1 MERNNSRED
10 IDEISP
16 QSQESVYDNAFESDT
31 ERTDN
36 NKFWRKVRIK
46 LRSKYYLTNAPKR
59 TLPIPDRYLS
69 DHDTIQFLPRFML
82 HPHSKFKV
90 LWNLLIALT
99 LLYTAFITSFTM
111 SFLDSSDLDTWEII
125 DLVLDFFYFLDF
137 LINCNSAYLDSSGD
151 LVSSRRKILIT
162 YLKSWMIV
170 DILSF
175 IPFSVIG
182 IATDSGTQQT
192 NKFVRFVKLPR
203 LYKLFRMTRLL
214 KLLNSQ
220 KTQDVF
226 VKMQDFLSIKHSAT
240 RFFISITSIIISV
253 HISSCLWYFTAK
265 IYEFSPDTWVM
276 RYNYQDTDVVT
287 VYITCLY
294 WSFTTF
300 STVGYGDIS
309 AETSLEKLLSI
320 AWMMI
325 CLYFLGFTVGSL
337 STFMT
342 NNRTKEKNLTDKLAA
357 IDEFIT
363 DSQLNKKMAKKL
375 RHALKY
381 SSEISGFTWGHK
393 QNIFNELP
401 KGLRFEVARAMH
413 KGAVRQIS
421 FFVDKDPAIVS
432 TIVPFLTP
440 LLVGYDET
448 VYKQD
453 DFADEIYFIV
463 KGSVNYVYDEGLVIS
478 SIHKSDYFGDI
489 EVVFQVPRKFTAVS
503 SRCLELLAMNRK
515 ILCKIKT
522 EYSRVWDEIKSVA
535 IDRDRK
541 NKIIQARLI
550 RSTRKLVKKT
560 SIKDPGSFRPTNPCL
575 ENVADQLKFLFE
587 FAEKLSKKF
596 TKIKKI
602 VMEAKEQEIS
612 KDIIKG
618 S

>member
-10 IDEISP
+10 IDESSP
-16 QSQESVYDNAFESDT
+16 RSRESLKDHNFESET
-31 ERTDN
+31 ERTNN

-69 DHDTIQFLPRFML
+69 DQDTIQFLPRLML
-82 HPHSKFKV
+82 HPHSKFK
-90 LWNLLIALT
+90 LFWNLLIAVT
-99 LLYTAFITSFTM
+99 LLYTSFITSFTM
-111 SFLDSSDLDTWEII
+111 SFIDSSQLDAWEII
-125 DLVLDFFYFLDF
+125 DLVLDFIYFLDF

-151 LVSSRRKILIT
+151 LVTSRKKILLT
-162 YLKSWMIV
+162 YLKSWLIV

-175 IPFSVIG
+175 IPFSLIG
-182 IATDSGTQQT
+182 YSTDTKTQQT
-192 NKFVRFVKLPR
+192 NKFVRFIKLPR

-220 KTQDVF
+220 KTQEVF

-253 HISSCLWYFTAK
+253 HISSCVWYYTAK
-265 IYEFSPDTWVM
+265 IYEFSPDTWIV
-276 RYNYQDTDVVT
+276 RYNYQDADVVT

-300 STVGYGDIS
+300 TTVGYGDIS
-309 AETSLEKLLSI
+309 AYTALEKLISI
-320 AWMMI
+320 AWMII

-337 STFMT
+337 SAFMT
-342 NNRTKEKNLTDKLAA
+342 NTRTKEKNLTDKLAA
-357 IDEFIT
+357 IDEFIA

-381 SSEISGFTWGHK
+381 STEISGFTWGHK

-401 KGLRFEVARAMH
+401 KGLRYEVARAMH

-440 LLVGYDET
+440 LLVGYDEA

-453 DFADEIYFIV
+453 DYADEIYFIV
-463 KGSVNYVYDEGLVIS
+463 KGSVNYVFDEGLVIS

-489 EVVFQVPRKFTAVS
+489 EVVFQVLRKFTAIS

-515 ILCKIKT
+515 ILVKIKT
-522 EYSRVWDEIKSVA
+522 EYFRVWDEIKTVA
-535 IDRDRK
+535 IERDRK

-550 RSTRKLVKKT
+550 RNTRKLVRKT
-560 SIKDPGSFRPTNPCL
+560 MIKDPGSFRPNNPCV

-596 TKIKKI
+596 NKIKKV
-602 VMEAKEQEIS
+602 VMKAKEQE
-612 KDIIKG
+612 G
-618 S
+618 SMSFTEGS